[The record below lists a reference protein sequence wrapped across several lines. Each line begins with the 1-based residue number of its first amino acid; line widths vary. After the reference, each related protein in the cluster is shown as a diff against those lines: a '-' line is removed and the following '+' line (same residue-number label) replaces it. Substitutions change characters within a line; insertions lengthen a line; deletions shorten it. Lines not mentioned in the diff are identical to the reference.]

1 MTLDVAWAIDWV
13 RLSAQTVTEHRQ
25 ELIEL
30 DRQIGDGDHGENL
43 FRGFSAVVA
52 KLDALAGAS
61 RRTSARCSSS
71 SRRR

>member
-1 MTLDVAWAIDWV
+1 MTLDVAWAVDWV
-13 RLSAQTVTEHRQ
+13 RRSAQTVTEHRQ

-52 KLDALAGAS
+52 KLDALPAEPADIG
-61 RRTSARCSSS
+61 
-71 SRRR
+71 